1 MAQQQSQPS
10 PMSITQLCNATPM
23 EDIRDERQRSA
34 SVTSSSSGSCSI
46 DHNDPDVRLAAEA
59 LGDMAN
65 GKFSL
70 GDDGVAAKD
79 FAKPRASLFH
89 FAAKTDLRPITL
101 PPLSTYASAPSTSPS
116 SPLPTPTSSS
126 LSHARC
132 SFSSDVSAHD
142 EDYQRQRQEQQQQ
155 HQQQQPWRFPL
166 VNSALRAYQNTKE
179 SNGVVKYGVE
189 MVESFAAPIYDKF
202 GRRAPSE
209 SPEVKR
215 RNMFCGI
222 IHNDRLTWNV

>member
-132 SFSSDVSAHD
+132 SFSSDVSALD
-142 EDYQRQRQEQQQQ
+142 EDYQRQPQEQQQQ

-202 GRRAPSE
+202 GRRAPLE

-215 RNMFCGI
+215 RNMFCGK